1 MWTLGT
7 AHIARAQLC
16 ATARASAALSQLA
29 GGSSGQG
36 EDSLDVA
43 AKLPPTEAVVMFDFA
58 AEEATD
64 LALTRYEPV

>member
-1 MWTLGT
+1 MM
-7 AHIARAQLC
+7 AIRAK
-16 ATARASAALSQLA
+16 LA